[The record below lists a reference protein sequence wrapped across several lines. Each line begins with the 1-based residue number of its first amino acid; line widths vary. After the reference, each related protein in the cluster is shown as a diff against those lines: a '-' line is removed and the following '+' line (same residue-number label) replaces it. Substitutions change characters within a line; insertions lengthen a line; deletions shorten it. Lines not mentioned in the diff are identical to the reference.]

1 MVLVGESDREYS
13 CQDKDVE
20 ICIVSS
26 SGTFVNSQQTS
37 KEHII
42 PLLFV
47 LFGPVCKTERV
58 LNSVLVGR
66 NWRKDGS

>member
-47 LFGPVCKTERV
+47 LFGPVCKTVCWLVEIGGKMGHER
-58 LNSVLVGR
+58 
-66 NWRKDGS
+66 